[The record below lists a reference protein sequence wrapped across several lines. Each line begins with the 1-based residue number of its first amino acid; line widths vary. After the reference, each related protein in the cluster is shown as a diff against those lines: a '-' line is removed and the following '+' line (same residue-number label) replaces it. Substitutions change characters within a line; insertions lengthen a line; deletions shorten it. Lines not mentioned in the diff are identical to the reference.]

1 VPVTAAPPERTP
13 AGAYLPPSA
22 VLPSGESLPVAA
34 DTAPAT
40 AKPSKSLTERL
51 ALGEGEGP
59 LGLPVN
65 APGRTVAFGAAIA
78 GFGFLLP
85 WAEIVIGSGSMGSF
99 FDQWG
104 LAGPGN
110 VLVFLLLFGVGAL
123 AVAHER
129 IPITESTGL
138 PALVLGSIL
147 LGLVFPYVMGPFHE
161 AIGVYVVAV
170 GGVVMIVGGLLS
182 RAATRHAAVSA
193 SV

>member
-1 VPVTAAPPERTP
+1 VTAAPPERTP

-129 IPITESTGL
+129 FPITVSTGL